1 MYRLL
6 AADMVGP
13 MAHTS
18 DIPADAHPPPPVLQV
33 CVDEVTPVPTT
44 VNIWPASNWFER
56 ETWDMF
62 GVFFAGHPD
71 LRRILTDYGF
81 TGHPLRK
88 DFPLTGFTEVGQGG
102 QGGGGGAGG
111 ASGLAPGVEGLPSCV
126 PGAAH
131 QTVNKPVGA
140 QDPWPTLPLLTSSRE
155 AGFAPCC

>member
-1 MYRLL
+1 MQPSSATLLARLL
-6 AADMVGP
+6 
-13 MAHTS
+13 MAPHYL
-18 DIPADAHPPPPVLQV
+18 PPVLQV

-88 DFPLTGFTEVGQGG
+88 DFPLTGFTEVGTTRGG
-102 QGGGGGAGG
+102 RGRAWELQEQLGFTYCPFGW
-111 ASGLAPGVEGLPSCV
+111 STVEAVGSYLW
-126 PGAAH
+126 
-131 QTVNKPVGA
+131 PV
-140 QDPWPTLPLLTSSRE
+140 LV
-155 AGFAPCC
+155 